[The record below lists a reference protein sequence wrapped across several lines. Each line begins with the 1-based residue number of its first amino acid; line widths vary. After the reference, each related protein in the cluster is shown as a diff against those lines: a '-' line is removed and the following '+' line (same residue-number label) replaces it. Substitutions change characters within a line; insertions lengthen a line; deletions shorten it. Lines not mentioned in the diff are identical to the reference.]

1 MSVVSFEF
9 LGFLAALAV
18 VYYILPMRVRK
29 WALLAG
35 SAAFWLLCGWQ
46 GAAYLTAET
55 LLIWGCARLMGRFSE
70 RRGVCRALLVGG
82 MVTVFGAMVLMK
94 ALSQMEALPDGLLVP
109 IGLSY
114 FTFQSVG
121 YLIDV
126 YRGKVTPEKNYA
138 KVLLFAGFFPQ
149 MTQGPITTWKQL
161 MPQLDSPHRLSPNGF
176 VSGVFL
182 MAWGFFKKLV
192 IADRLMPAVSVLVA
206 TAQELPGWL
215 VLATAAMYAIVLY
228 ADFSGGIDIIRGA
241 AELLGIDLPEN
252 FRRPFFAASI
262 ADYWRRW
269 HISLGVWFRT
279 YLLYPLVANQ
289 WNSYRQSRLISTYEG
304 QVSDLENGDG
314 IDYEAEWERAR
325 AYNAS
330 LLPSILPD
338 SFAIAQASDEP
349 DSEYMASLNLTG
361 DGMMGTIEIPK
372 IQVKLP
378 IYHTTEATVLEKAA
392 GHLEGS
398 SLPIGGENSHAVISA
413 HRGLPSASLFTD
425 LDKLELGDHFLIHVL
440 DETLAYEV
448 DDIQVV
454 EPEDT
459 ESLAVEPDED
469 LVTLLTCT
477 PYGVNSH
484 RLLVQGHRVSYDPET
499 TIAKEETKGQ
509 VSMHTNYLLWV
520 IVGLAVTA
528 AFIAGLFLWDRKQKK
543 KMENTATPKE

>member
-18 VYYILPMRVRK
+18 VYYVLPMRVRK

-94 ALSQMEALPDGLLVP
+94 ALSQLQALPDGLLVP

-206 TAQELPGWL
+206 AAQELPGWL

-228 ADFSGGIDIIRGA
+228 ADFSGGIDISRGVA
-241 AELLGIDLPEN
+241 QMFGITMGEN
-252 FRRPFFAASI
+252 FRRPYFSRTLTE
-262 ADYWRRW
+262 YWHRW
-269 HISLGVWFRT
+269 HISLGDWLRN
-279 YLLYPLVANQ
+279 YLFYPLSISKAFLNWGRHAKQHLGNHIGKVLPTAVASLITFLVIGIWHGASWKYVAFGF
-289 WNSYRQSRLISTYEG
+289 WNGMVILVSTLL
-304 QVSDLENGDG
+304 QPVSDKVVAGLHIERKSAWYQVFSMLRTFVVVLIGYYFDIVDGFRAAMGMMLKSVTDLHLSQLRPGAVLEALPLTRYDWCVLLFGTVVIFTASVIQERSQRTIREILDEKCLALRWAVLLAG
-314 IDYEAEWERAR
+314 I
-325 AYNAS
+325 
-330 LLPSILPD
+330 
-338 SFAIAQASDEP
+338 FAVVLMGVYGPGVQASEFV
-349 DSEYMASLNLTG
+349 YM
-361 DGMMGTIEIPK
+361 
-372 IQVKLP
+372 Q
-378 IYHTTEATVLEKAA
+378 
-392 GHLEGS
+392 
-398 SLPIGGENSHAVISA
+398 
-413 HRGLPSASLFTD
+413 F
-425 LDKLELGDHFLIHVL
+425 
-440 DETLAYEV
+440 
-448 DDIQVV
+448 
-454 EPEDT
+454 
-459 ESLAVEPDED
+459 
-469 LVTLLTCT
+469 
-477 PYGVNSH
+477 
-484 RLLVQGHRVSYDPET
+484 
-499 TIAKEETKGQ
+499 
-509 VSMHTNYLLWV
+509 
-520 IVGLAVTA
+520 
-528 AFIAGLFLWDRKQKK
+528 
-543 KMENTATPKE
+543 

>member
-18 VYYILPMRVRK
+18 VYYVLPMRVRK

-94 ALSQMEALPDGLLVP
+94 ALSQLQALPDGLLVP

-126 YRGKVTPEKNYA
+126 YRGKITPEKNYA

-161 MPQLDSPHRLSPNGF
+161 MPQLDSPHRLSPDGF

-206 TAQELPGWL
+206 AAQELPGWL

-241 AELLGIDLPEN
+241 AELLGTDLPEN

-269 HISLGVWFRT
+269 HISLTSWFRDYLYIPLGGNRRGKARQYINQLVVFLVSGLWHGASLSMMVWGLLNGVYLCVGKATQDARRKLTRHNPLYHFTPVRRIFQTAVT
-279 YLLYPLVANQ
+279 YLLFTSCIIFFRSSEVFEGSKGIADALYIYGHLFSGWGKLFTAPDAIGRALVSIGLSVQTA
-289 WNSYRQSRLISTYEG
+289 L
-304 QVSDLENGDG
+304 VL
-314 IDYEAEWERAR
+314 AV
-325 AYNAS
+325 
-330 LLPSILPD
+330 SILVVETLESVQEPVNRTIRKVPIFLRWPLYYALVLGMLFFG
-338 SFAIAQASDEP
+338 SFANSG
-349 DSEYMASLNLTG
+349 S
-361 DGMMGTIEIPK
+361 
-372 IQVKLP
+372 
-378 IYHTTEATVLEKAA
+378 IY
-392 GHLEGS
+392 G
-398 SLPIGGENSHAVISA
+398 
-413 HRGLPSASLFTD
+413 RF
-425 LDKLELGDHFLIHVL
+425 
-440 DETLAYEV
+440 
-448 DDIQVV
+448 
-454 EPEDT
+454 
-459 ESLAVEPDED
+459 
-469 LVTLLTCT
+469 
-477 PYGVNSH
+477 
-484 RLLVQGHRVSYDPET
+484 
-499 TIAKEETKGQ
+499 
-509 VSMHTNYLLWV
+509 
-520 IVGLAVTA
+520 
-528 AFIAGLFLWDRKQKK
+528 
-543 KMENTATPKE
+543 

>member
-18 VYYILPMRVRK
+18 VYYVLPMRVRK

-55 LLIWGCARLMGRFSE
+55 LLIWGCARLIGRFSE
-70 RRGVCRALLVGG
+70 RRGVCRALLIGG

-94 ALSQMEALPDGLLVP
+94 ALSQLQALPDGLLVP

-121 YLIDV
+121 YLVDV

-192 IADRLMPAVSVLVA
+192 IADRLMPVVSVLVA
-206 TAQELPGWL
+206 AAQELPGWL

-279 YLLYPLVANQ
+279 YLLYPLVA
-289 WNSYRQSRLISTYEG
+289 SRA
-304 QVSDLENGDG
+304 G
-314 IDYEAEWERAR
+314 IGLAKVGKRLFGAKAGRAMPG
-325 AYNAS
+325 AAAS
-330 LLPSILPD
+330 EPSWDPKESKLSCWGGAALMKAFGWLRTMAAVLLAQF
-338 SFAIAQASDEP
+338 FACTTSP
-349 DSEYMASLNLTG
+349 GMAF
-361 DGMMGTIEIPK
+361 GMMGRI
-372 IQVKLP
+372 
-378 IYHTTEATVLEKAA
+378 
-392 GHLEGS
+392 
-398 SLPIGGENSHAVISA
+398 
-413 HRGLPSASLFTD
+413 FTD
-425 LDKLELGDHFLIHVL
+425 FGAGMTRNFPLGMQDGAVAIIAVL
-440 DETLAYEV
+440 LMLLV
-448 DDIQVV
+448 DILCEKQPDLRKK
-454 EPEDT
+454 
-459 ESLAVEPDED
+459 LAVSP
-469 LVTLLTCT
+469 LYVRWTLLMGLIFLTLIFGC
-477 PYGVNSH
+477 YGAGFD
-484 RLLVQGHRVSYDPET
+484 R
-499 TIAKEETKGQ
+499 
-509 VSMHTNYLLWV
+509 
-520 IVGLAVTA
+520 A
-528 AFIAGLFLWDRKQKK
+528 AFLYAGF
-543 KMENTATPKE
+543 

>member
-18 VYYILPMRVRK
+18 VYYVLPMRVRK

-46 GAAYLTAET
+46 GAVYLTAET
-55 LLIWGCARLMGRFSE
+55 LLIWGCARLIGRFSE
-70 RRGVCRALLVGG
+70 CRGVCRALLIGG
-82 MVTVFGAMVLMK
+82 MLTVFGAMVLMK
-94 ALSQMEALPDGLLVP
+94 ALAQLQALPDGLLVP

-126 YRGKVTPEKNYA
+126 YRGKLTPEKNYT

-206 TAQELPGWL
+206 AAQELPGWL

-279 YLLYPLVANQ
+279 FFCTRWWRAAPESGWRKSASGCSAQ
-289 WNSYRQSRLISTYEG
+289 RQGARC
-304 QVSDLENGDG
+304 
-314 IDYEAEWERAR
+314 RAR
-325 AYNAS
+325 RRRWWFFCS
-330 LLPSILPD
+330 
-338 SFAIAQASDEP
+338 
-349 DSEYMASLNLTG
+349 
-361 DGMMGTIEIPK
+361 
-372 IQVKLP
+372 
-378 IYHTTEATVLEKAA
+378 
-392 GHLEGS
+392 
-398 SLPIGGENSHAVISA
+398 
-413 HRGLPSASLFTD
+413 SASGTD
-425 LDKLELGDHFLIHVL
+425 FIG
-440 DETLAYEV
+440 TRC
-448 DDIQVV
+448 
-454 EPEDT
+454 
-459 ESLAVEPDED
+459 
-469 LVTLLTCT
+469 CT
-477 PYGVNSH
+477 ACGS
-484 RLLVQGHRVSYDPET
+484 DC
-499 TIAKEETKGQ
+499 
-509 VSMHTNYLLWV
+509 
-520 IVGLAVTA
+520 
-528 AFIAGLFLWDRKQKK
+528 
-543 KMENTATPKE
+543 

>member
-18 VYYILPMRVRK
+18 VYYVLPMRVRK

-55 LLIWGCARLMGRFSE
+55 LLIWGCARLIGRFSE

-94 ALSQMEALPDGLLVP
+94 ALSQLQALPDGLLVP

-161 MPQLDSPHRLSPNGF
+161 MPQMDSPHRLSPNGF

-192 IADRLMPAVSVLVA
+192 IADRLMPAVSMLVA

-241 AELLGIDLPEN
+241 ATLAHQPWRVVPHLFAVPAGGEPRWNRAGEGRQAAV
-252 FRRPFFAASI
+252 RRK
-262 ADYWRRW
+262 
-269 HISLGVWFRT
+269 G
-279 YLLYPLVANQ
+279 
-289 WNSYRQSRLISTYEG
+289 
-304 QVSDLENGDG
+304 
-314 IDYEAEWERAR
+314 RAR
-325 AYNAS
+325 DA
-330 LLPSILPD
+330 
-338 SFAIAQASDEP
+338 
-349 DSEYMASLNLTG
+349 G
-361 DGMMGTIEIPK
+361 RGGVDGGF
-372 IQVKLP
+372 
-378 IYHTTEATVLEKAA
+378 
-392 GHLEGS
+392 
-398 SLPIGGENSHAVISA
+398 SA
-413 HRGLPSASLFTD
+413 HRRLARIL
-425 LDKLELGDHFLIHVL
+425 LERGAVRL
-440 DETLAYEV
+440 
-448 DDIQVV
+448 VV
-454 EPEDT
+454 
-459 ESLAVEPDED
+459 
-469 LVTLLTCT
+469 
-477 PYGVNSH
+477 
-484 RLLVQGHRVSYDPET
+484 R
-499 TIAKEETKGQ
+499 
-509 VSMHTNYLLWV
+509 
-520 IVGLAVTA
+520 TA
-528 AFIAGLFLWDRKQKK
+528 DGGGNAA
-543 KMENTATPKE
+543 

>member
-18 VYYILPMRVRK
+18 VYYVLPMRVRK

-55 LLIWGCARLMGRFSE
+55 LLIWGCARLIGRFSE

-94 ALSQMEALPDGLLVP
+94 ALSQLQALPDGLLVP

-161 MPQLDSPHRLSPNGF
+161 MPQMDSPHRLSPNGF

-192 IADRLMPAVSVLVA
+192 IADRLMPAVSMLVA

-252 FRRPFFAASI
+252 FSRPFFAASNCGLL
-262 ADYWRRW
+262 ATLAHQPWRVVPHLFAVPAGGEPRW
-269 HISLGVWFRT
+269 NRAGEG
-279 YLLYPLVANQ
+279 
-289 WNSYRQSRLISTYEG
+289 RQAAVRRKG
-304 QVSDLENGDG
+304 
-314 IDYEAEWERAR
+314 RAR
-325 AYNAS
+325 DA
-330 LLPSILPD
+330 
-338 SFAIAQASDEP
+338 
-349 DSEYMASLNLTG
+349 G
-361 DGMMGTIEIPK
+361 RGGVDGGF
-372 IQVKLP
+372 
-378 IYHTTEATVLEKAA
+378 
-392 GHLEGS
+392 
-398 SLPIGGENSHAVISA
+398 SA
-413 HRGLPSASLFTD
+413 HRRLARIL
-425 LDKLELGDHFLIHVL
+425 LERGAVRL
-440 DETLAYEV
+440 
-448 DDIQVV
+448 VV
-454 EPEDT
+454 
-459 ESLAVEPDED
+459 
-469 LVTLLTCT
+469 
-477 PYGVNSH
+477 
-484 RLLVQGHRVSYDPET
+484 R
-499 TIAKEETKGQ
+499 
-509 VSMHTNYLLWV
+509 
-520 IVGLAVTA
+520 TA
-528 AFIAGLFLWDRKQKK
+528 DGGGNAA
-543 KMENTATPKE
+543 

>member
-18 VYYILPMRVRK
+18 VYYVLPMRVRK

-94 ALSQMEALPDGLLVP
+94 ALSQLQALPDGLLVP

-192 IADRLMPAVSVLVA
+192 IADRLMPVVSVLVA

-241 AELLGIDLPEN
+241 GTSASACGSAPICCTRWWRAALESGWRKSASGCSAQRQGARCRA
-252 FRRPFFAASI
+252 RR
-262 ADYWRRW
+262 RRW
-269 HISLGVWFRT
+269 WFFC
-279 YLLYPLVANQ
+279 
-289 WNSYRQSRLISTYEG
+289 S
-304 QVSDLENGDG
+304 
-314 IDYEAEWERAR
+314 
-325 AYNAS
+325 
-330 LLPSILPD
+330 
-338 SFAIAQASDEP
+338 
-349 DSEYMASLNLTG
+349 
-361 DGMMGTIEIPK
+361 
-372 IQVKLP
+372 
-378 IYHTTEATVLEKAA
+378 
-392 GHLEGS
+392 
-398 SLPIGGENSHAVISA
+398 
-413 HRGLPSASLFTD
+413 SASGTD
-425 LDKLELGDHFLIHVL
+425 SIG
-440 DETLAYEV
+440 TRC
-448 DDIQVV
+448 
-454 EPEDT
+454 
-459 ESLAVEPDED
+459 
-469 LVTLLTCT
+469 CT
-477 PYGVNSH
+477 ACGS
-484 RLLVQGHRVSYDPET
+484 DC
-499 TIAKEETKGQ
+499 
-509 VSMHTNYLLWV
+509 
-520 IVGLAVTA
+520 
-528 AFIAGLFLWDRKQKK
+528 
-543 KMENTATPKE
+543 